1 MRVIKKSI
9 FFLTHFSVN
18 FQNEIALKLIRIIYK
33 PDEEIPIFDSQQPD
47 GERSLVI
54 INSGSVDIFI
64 EKHHNN
70 LYFLKKVREINPS

>member
-1 MRVIKKSI
+1 MRVIKNSI

-47 GERSLVI
+47 GDRSMVI
-54 INSGSVDIFI
+54 VNSGSVNVFI

-70 LYFLKKVREINPS
+70 LCFFKKVR

>member
-18 FQNEIALKLIRIIYK
+18 FQNEIALRLIRIIYK
-33 PDEEIPIFDSQQPD
+33 PGEEVQIGDELLQDD

-54 INSGSVDIFI
+54 VNSGWVDIFI
-64 EKHHNN
+64 
-70 LYFLKKVREINPS
+70 

>member
-33 PDEEIPIFDSQQPD
+33 PEEEIPICDTQQLEH
-47 GERSLVI
+47 ERSLVI
-54 INSGSVDIFI
+54 INSGSVNIFI
-64 EKHHNN
+64 
-70 LYFLKKVREINPS
+70 